1 MRLSDHILRGNKGTL
16 PMSMHVLLVGAH
28 PHRPHGLRR
37 LSRMI
42 EQAWRE
48 SGAQVTTITAP
59 DSLSRRMPWLG
70 ADRGLAALE
79 SAAWVG
85 GRLWRHHES
94 VDLVHVIDP
103 RDALWAGALPGAVP
117 LTITCHDVSALLA
130 GLGSGNTPAVD
141 RRTSPDRRGSADRRN
156 QDVEGVGQRRTGDHP
171 ETDGEARSGSSRD
184 RRQVDADRRAGDR
197 RASADR
203 RAADRR
209 DAPRVGTVDRLS
221 AQLVL
226 KALHRADHLI
236 ATSWATAEAVN
247 ALTGLM
253 PTVLHPAVD
262 PGLLP
267 QSRRAGHLAPAWP
280 YLLTVAGAGWRDRR
294 PATIRAWANL
304 RRTRPLDGSSLVIV
318 GEPLSKDEEGLVATC
333 GGHLEVMTDIS
344 DEQLGALYQ
353 GSQAVLALG
362 REGGFAWPVAEA
374 HRAGKSVLATD
385 AASFQ
390 EVGADGC
397 VYLPAEG
404 MDQFN
409 PQTWTAI
416 AEDLTAP
423 LVSAR
428 ARANGRRFSWESF
441 ATQLPG
447 AAVPMRAGQ
456 RRAAVSVDV
465 RTPSSGPATGPTAI
479 SATGVA
485 TGPTTAPGAAPAAA
499 WVGLPQP
506 SPAQTPVPFLD
517 LVAAERDRT
526 RH

>member
-1 MRLSDHILRGNKGTL
+1 
-16 PMSMHVLLVGAH
+16 
-28 PHRPHGLRR
+28 
-37 LSRMI
+37 
-42 EQAWRE
+42 
-48 SGAQVTTITAP
+48 
-59 DSLSRRMPWLG
+59 
-70 ADRGLAALE
+70 
-79 SAAWVG
+79 
-85 GRLWRHHES
+85 
-94 VDLVHVIDP
+94 
-103 RDALWAGALPGAVP
+103 
-117 LTITCHDVSALLA
+117 
-130 GLGSGNTPAVD
+130 
-141 RRTSPDRRGSADRRN
+141 
-156 QDVEGVGQRRTGDHP
+156 
-171 ETDGEARSGSSRD
+171 
-184 RRQVDADRRAGDR
+184 
-197 RASADR
+197 
-203 RAADRR
+203 
-209 DAPRVGTVDRLS
+209 
-221 AQLVL
+221 VL

-236 ATSWATAEAVN
+236 CTSWATAEAVN

-253 PTVLHPAVD
+253 PAVLHPAVD

-362 REGGFAWPVAEA
+362 REGGFAWPIAEA

-456 RRAAVSVDV
+456 KPAELSVET
-465 RTPSSGPATGPTAI
+465 RPAPATAPT
-479 SATGVA
+479 
-485 TGPTTAPGAAPAAA
+485 AA
-499 WVGLPQP
+499 WVALPQP